1 MSKRG
6 NILVAFAPS
15 GLSGPSGDGWDGF
28 QSFAESEALVPFM
41 REA

>member
-15 GLSGPSGDGWDGF
+15 GLSPSGDGWNGF